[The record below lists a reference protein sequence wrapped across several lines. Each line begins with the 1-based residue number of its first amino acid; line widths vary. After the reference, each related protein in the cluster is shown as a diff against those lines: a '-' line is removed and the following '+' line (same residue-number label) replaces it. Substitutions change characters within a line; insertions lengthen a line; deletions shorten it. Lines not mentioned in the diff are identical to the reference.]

1 MEQNYNPIRNENPP
15 KKAPQHYQHTAVPQA
30 VNCLCILKT
39 NGKTVHKIKKS
50 RKHVQKCLPQNV
62 ETFWVSR
69 FEVHTKEQGDMVAVR
84 EIGTT

>member
-1 MEQNYNPIRNENPP
+1 M
-15 KKAPQHYQHTAVPQA
+15 
-30 VNCLCILKT
+30 
-39 NGKTVHKIKKS
+39 KS

-84 EIGTT
+84 GERDRYYIIAEKGFFQGRGDVSSFLKLPFLFTSWESFWNRTPRKDPHQ